1 MEVPSTPTTS
11 RRSSE
16 RFRLHQQQGDFSVT
30 SALDLTGTP
39 TGLAATTL
47 SRPPSPLGLGGGP
60 TASASASTTR
70 GSTSTSSSNNTI
82 SIAQDGSVSR
92 RRLSWG
98 RMERQHVDI
107 LNDPLRLDT
116 SPVITTSSGGMKI
129 NTMNAPTIS
138 TTGAVTTTTAA
149 AMEDF
154 DTLDTD
160 TPHEED
166 ALTRGRF
173 FNESGNASQSSLI
186 AAYRTKS
193 RTSSEYDDIGLD
205 DDEVRLTS
213 SSAMPSGRDKSTLTS
228 SNSLLLS
235 SSSHDGAERTP
246 GNRRKSVRYSTA
258 PSTAERIRSVKRN
271 LRRMSLRVVNIAS
284 AGLEEKARGI
294 RLQDDD
300 DVSDNEG
307 YYREEGGRQRRERK
321 RTTIHGKERERARA
335 DGQEYEQID
344 EDDLPDLGIRMP
356 IRGRTLGFF
365 GPTSSVR
372 LAMFRFLSY
381 TYVLFSLYF
390 RMYLF
395 VWSTFIL
402 FSCLP

>member
-11 RRSSE
+11 KRSSE
-16 RFRLHQQQGDFSVT
+16 RFRLHQQGDFSVT

-82 SIAQDGSVSR
+82 IIAQDGSVSR

-138 TTGAVTTTTAA
+138 TAGAVSTTA